1 MLDWDIRDARAAAA
15 KEGCAEG
22 TGNEQDRGSS
32 LIAAMER
39 DGLGPQEILE
49 VLKDPAK
56 REELHGKYGIAA

>member
-1 MLDWDIRDARAAAA
+1 MRGRPLRKRAGPRAVPR
-15 KEGCAEG
+15 GPG
-22 TGNEQDRGSS
+22 MSRIGGSS

>member
-1 MLDWDIRDARAAAA
+1 MNMLDWDIRDARAAAA

-39 DGLGPQEILE
+39 DGLGPRRSS
-49 VLKDPAK
+49 KS
-56 REELHGKYGIAA
+56 